1 MEKYFILKIM
11 KNNPTTNKITTIK
24 KTKIERKV
32 RKTQKKLKTLYIK
45 YELLQITKTNTSKTN
60 LLIDII
66 SKTEY
71 KYVCYLKKQYEQ
83 RNI

>member
-1 MEKYFILKIM
+1 MNKSKKI
-11 KNNPTTNKITTIK
+11 KIK
-24 KTKIERKV
+24 RTKIDKKV
-32 RKTQKKLKTLYIK
+32 RKTWKKLKPLYIEYK
-45 YELLQITKTNTSKTN
+45 LSQLVKTDNNKKDH
-60 LLIDII
+60 LINII